1 MSTIIFEKQRENLVQ
16 ALISRGILRSPKVIR
31 AMRMVSREK
40 FLPENVKRE
49 AYIDTPLPIGLGQ
62 TMSAPHMVAIMSEAL
77 ELEEGHSVLE
87 VGTGSGYHAAI
98 TAEIVCPKDTDKL
111 GHIYTLEIIPE
122 LIYLAKKNLEIAKY
136 SSCITVILGDG
147 TMGYPKQAPYDRIL
161 VTASAPKIPKA
172 LTNQLKV
179 GGILVIPVGGLRFF
193 QRLIKVEKNSE
204 GNITTNNLGGVAFV
218 PLVGKNGWAP

>member
-1 MSTIIFEKQRENLVQ
+1 MSTTTFEKQRENLVQ

-31 AMRMVSREK
+31 AMRSVSREK

-49 AYIDTPLPIGLGQ
+49 AYNDTPLPIGFGQ

-77 ELEEGHSVLE
+77 ELEEGQSVLE

-98 TAEIVCPKDTDKL
+98 TAEIVCPKDIDKL

-136 SSCITVILGDG
+136 SSCVTVILGDG
-147 TMGYPKQAPYDRIL
+147 SLGYPKRAPFDRIL

-179 GGILVIPVGGLRFF
+179 GGILVIPVGGLHFF

-218 PLVGKNGWAP
+218 PLIGKNGWAP